1 MEINIT
7 FEANKKINAN
17 INGFVIKTDQPETV
31 GGEGTAPNPFELF
44 LASLGT
50 CAGIFIKMFCDQR
63 GISSEGIELKLNI
76 DFNGGLASKVI
87 YNIDIPKD
95 FPEKYIDSLKAV
107 VDACKVKKNIFAPP
121 LFEIIA
127 KYK

>member
-7 FEANKKINAN
+7 FEGNKKINAN